1 LSLGTDEAAAFF
13 AREQER
19 LASEYPGR
27 QAPLAAL
34 RCVAAAYER
43 SYEEA
48 LTLERETFV
57 ALVDSEE
64 AVRARAAFAAR

>member
-1 LSLGTDEAAAFF
+1 MK
-13 AREQER
+13 
-19 LASEYPGR
+19 
-27 QAPLAAL
+27 
-34 RCVAAAYER
+34 AYEV
-43 SYEEA
+43 A